1 MKKTHERT
9 QGAHKK
15 MTDTKEQ
22 IKSFLDKCEELKSCK
37 FIMATTKI
45 KDLLKC
51 IVNCPELY
59 RLFEAVTKDFNYI
72 SAKSRCLVT
81 VNDGVFT
88 RSYVVLPDTVGQRLA
103 FIFCLLVEFDK
114 DNINLNDFLRQY
126 FPEDGSYFAS
136 YQAFCNTVI
145 KGLQDCIIQI
155 FREEVGNIEAER
167 ALSARAGEILSSL
180 SVALSQEAEF
190 LTHRRIDDEEKENG
204 LKILSA
210 LAKNIKAGDV
220 ENVDALIC
228 GYSYFVLNNKCVS
241 DGVAEI
247 IELIEAYEKNL

>member
-1 MKKTHERT
+1 
-9 QGAHKK
+9 

-103 FIFCLLVEFDK
+103 FIFCLFGRV
-114 DNINLNDFLRQY
+114 RQ
-126 FPEDGSYFAS
+126 
-136 YQAFCNTVI
+136 
-145 KGLQDCIIQI
+145 
-155 FREEVGNIEAER
+155 R
-167 ALSARAGEILSSL
+167 
-180 SVALSQEAEF
+180 
-190 LTHRRIDDEEKENG
+190 
-204 LKILSA
+204 
-210 LAKNIKAGDV
+210 
-220 ENVDALIC
+220 
-228 GYSYFVLNNKCVS
+228 
-241 DGVAEI
+241 
-247 IELIEAYEKNL
+247 

>member
-1 MKKTHERT
+1 MS
-9 QGAHKK
+9 
-15 MTDTKEQ
+15 DTKEQ
-22 IKSFLDKCEELKSCK
+22 ILSFLDKCEELKSCK

-51 IVNCPELY
+51 IVNCPDLY
-59 RLFEAVTKDFNYI
+59 RLFEAVTHDFNYL

-114 DNINLNDFLRQY
+114 DSINLNDFLRQY

-136 YQAFCNTVI
+136 YRAFCNTVI
-145 KGLQDCIIQI
+145 RGLQDCISQV
-155 FREEVGNIEAER
+155 FKEEIGAIEEEKAR
-167 ALSARAGEILSSL
+167 SDRAGEISSAL
-180 SVALSQEAEF
+180 SVALSQEADF
-190 LTHRRIDDEEKENG
+190 ISKSRIEGDDKENG
-204 LKILSA
+204 LKILTA
-210 LAKNIKAGDV
+210 LAKNIKAGNM
-220 ENVDALIC
+220 ENIDALVC
-228 GYSYFVLNNKCVS
+228 GYSYFILNNKCVS
-241 DGVAEI
+241 DGIAEL